1 MSVSWTVWPKK
12 LSKPSSL
19 IDLEKKNMKGGLNSS
34 LDTAKELIKQLNSG
48 DTDFAFQVRKK
59 SYGLPFNDAS
69 IFSNHF
75 SGHIRFFFIPFQPT
89 SSFVYSITY
98 KYHYQFS
105 SVQHSGEVATHL
117 LWTAGKWTVIFLLFF
132 SLPLPLLPI
141 TFICTHS
148 RDGDGNKREWEEW
161 KWV

>member
-1 MSVSWTVWPKK
+1 MFKPKYSDQ
-12 LSKPSSL
+12 SKR
-19 IDLEKKNMKGGLNSS
+19 DLEKKNMKGGLNSS

-117 LWTAGKWTVIFLLFF
+117 LWTAGKWTVIFLLIFLSPSSSSSYHIHLY
-132 SLPLPLLPI
+132 SL
-141 TFICTHS
+141 S
-148 RDGDGNKREWEEW
+148 WW
-161 KWV
+161 WW